1 MALPEARPSNAQRWA
16 ESDRALVERLRQDI
30 QAEGPIP
37 FARFMAT
44 VLYDPTHGYYATSD
58 DRTTR
63 AGDYL
68 TAPDLDPIF
77 GATLAGQVEEA
88 WERLGRPAPFILREE
103 AAGSGAL
110 GLAILGRLATVGS
123 PAAGA
128 IRYLPIEASP
138 AREAGIR
145 RRVAEAGF
153 GAWLA
158 RTAVTDRPMVG
169 MVLANELLDALPVHR
184 LTMRDGELWELHVD
198 WQHGWFA
205 EVALPP
211 PTPEPRLAL
220 GRVGVGLVEGQV
232 AEVGLAA
239 AAWVRGLGSRL
250 ERGLAMVIDYGH
262 PARALYDPEVRPHGL
277 LRTYHRHHVGDDPYR
292 FVGEQD
298 LTAHVDWTSLELAAS
313 DGGLDILGRTTQAE
327 ALSGLGLGAR
337 LVELQSRPGITAD
350 AYAVARAAV
359 MRLIDPQALG
369 GFGVL
374 VLGRG
379 IATTPPLLS
388 LSFRMPRREAAP
400 TGGPT
405 PTGDDGRP
413 PIERSATRSHTA
425 G

>member
-1 MALPEARPSNAQRWA
+1 MALPEARPSNARRWA
-16 ESDRALVERLRQDI
+16 ESDPALVDRLRQDI
-30 QAEGPIP
+30 RAEGPIP

-44 VLYDPTHGYYATSD
+44 VLYDPTHGYYARSD

-68 TAPDLDPIF
+68 TAPDMDPIF
-77 GATLAGQVEEA
+77 GATLAAQVEEA
-88 WERLGRPAPFILREE
+88 WERLGRPSSFVLREE

-110 GLAILGRLATVGS
+110 GLAILDRLATTDS

-128 IRYLPIEASP
+128 IRYLPIETSS
-138 AREAGIR
+138 AREAGVR

-158 RTAVTDRPMVG
+158 DTRTRERPMVG

-211 PTPEPRLAL
+211 STPEAAQALA
-220 GRVGVGLVEGQV
+220 RVGVGLAEDQV

-262 PARALYDPEVRPHGL
+262 PARARYDPELRPGGL
-277 LRTYHRHHVGDDPYR
+277 LRTYRRHHVGDDPYR

-298 LTAHVDWTSLELAAS
+298 LTAHVDWTSLEQAAS
-313 DGGLDILGRTTQAE
+313 DGGLDVLGRTTQAE
-327 ALSGLGLGAR
+327 ALSGLGLGTR
-337 LVELQSRPGITAD
+337 LVELQSRPGITPE
-350 AYAVARAAV
+350 AYAAARGAV
-359 MRLIDPQALG
+359 MRLVDPQAMG

-374 VLGRG
+374 LLSRG
-379 IATTPPLLS
+379 IAASPPLLS
-388 LSFRMPRREAAP
+388 LAFRMPRRGAAL
-400 TGGPT
+400 TGVPT
-405 PTGDDGRP
+405 PSGDDHPGR
-413 PIERSATRSHTA
+413 IDRRATRSPSA